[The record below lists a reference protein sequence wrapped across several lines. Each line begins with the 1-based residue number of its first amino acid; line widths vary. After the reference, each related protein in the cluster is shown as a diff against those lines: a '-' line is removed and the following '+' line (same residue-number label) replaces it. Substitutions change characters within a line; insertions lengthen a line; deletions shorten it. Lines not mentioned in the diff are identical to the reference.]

1 MAKGYF
7 VVVDI
12 GATKIRV
19 ALSNSA
25 GQFIKEVTVSTPQ
38 NSSNDVS
45 NKLIEIIHSFRS
57 LYSGK
62 ASLLGIGIGSIGP
75 LDMEKGVILN
85 TPNLQ
90 VKNIPVV
97 KPLQDEFNLPV
108 SFLNDCTA
116 AVMGEKFLGAGKGVR
131 NLVYIT
137 LSTGIGGGVYV
148 DDHLLMG
155 KDGNAAEVG
164 HFTVDSVMNLL
175 CNCGGV
181 GHWEAYCS
189 GKNIPDFVRYK
200 MEEFSDD
207 AVQRS
212 YLNRACGG
220 DLEKITTELFFEGV
234 KMHDEVCSRILDEMN
249 ELNARGFA
257 NVINAYDPEL
267 ITVGGAIMLNNYEY
281 ILEPIKERVRKYAI
295 NRVPKII
302 VTPLGENIVLLGALT
317 SIMQKIDKHS
327 RAE

>member
-1 MAKGYF
+1 MVKGYF

-19 ALSNSA
+19 ALSDRA
-25 GQFIKEVTVSTPQ
+25 GHFLREVTVSTPQ
-38 NSSNDVS
+38 NSSEEVG
-45 NKLIEIIHSFRS
+45 NKLIEIINSFRD
-57 LYSGK
+57 LYSDERP
-62 ASLLGIGIGSIGP
+62 LLGIGIGSIGP
-75 LDMEKGVILN
+75 LDMEKGIILN
-85 TPNLQ
+85 TPNLE

-97 KPLQDEFNLPV
+97 KPLRDEFNLPV

-116 AVMGEKFLGAGKGVR
+116 AVMGEKFFGAGRGVK

-200 MEEFSDD
+200 MEEFGEE
-207 AVQRS
+207 AIRKS
-212 YLNRACGG
+212 YLSKACGG
-220 DLEKITTELFFEGV
+220 DLEKLTTKLFFEGV
-234 KMHDEVCSRILDEMN
+234 KMRDEVCLRILDEMN

-267 ITVGGAIMLNNYEY
+267 ITVGGAIMLNNRY
-281 ILEPIKERVRKYAI
+281 ILEPIKERVKKYTI
-295 NRVPKII
+295 NRMAEII
-302 VTPLGENIVLLGALT
+302 VTSLGENIVLLGALT
-317 SIMQKIDKHS
+317 SIMQKIDFS
-327 RAE
+327 P